1 MSTDPLRRGRGRP
14 RKNPLPEPRS
24 IEEVFRVMDDVA
36 AAITL
41 PLPEPHMPPP
51 PVVLD
56 VPLCCDTP
64 AIWMASYLTGYGG
77 SMAIYRCERCKTEWE
92 ARV

>member
-1 MSTDPLRRGRGRP
+1 MNTDPPRRGRGRP
-14 RKNPLPEPRS
+14 RKHPLPEPSS
-24 IEEVFRVMDDVA
+24 IEGVFRVEVEA
-36 AAITL
+36 T

-56 VPLCCDTP
+56 VPHCCDTP
-64 AIWMASYLTGYGG
+64 AIRMASYYTGDGG